1 MLFMRN
7 LLFIP
12 AFTMLLC
19 VLLPGCNRQS
29 SAERQAMAHAE
40 RLMDSLPDSAL
51 AVMQSITLPSDANEA
66 DRARHALLLS
76 QALDKNYIDVTD
88 DSLISVADTYYRTSS
103 DQRHRMLA
111 SFYHG
116 RVHYNAQD
124 YPRALYQFTE
134 ALDLATAI
142 DDSFWKAR
150 AAMQISFVYNQ
161 TNHPIEELQYARQ
174 AYDYGT
180 ESQKQPHLNYFILQL
195 NTALANQLDTASL
208 NLAESTAFSLLDSAD
223 KYNDTY
229 LRDNIHALLCRL
241 YYWEKKWDQAIQY
254 GESIDASNFP
264 EANLS
269 GILGLS
275 YLAKGDFGKVHDIMP
290 DTLDATD
297 VGQLQLA
304 YRLAMAEGDNTKA
317 LEMQRKILLLND
329 SILNASLA
337 QNLTNSISSYY
348 IYKSNL
354 HAIELQQTRNTR
366 LYLAIIAAI
375 IIVMVIFIAVKS
387 NRAKKSELQK
397 SLLIAENLRNI
408 LSTKDTELIDTHNHI
423 KELFASR
430 FTEIDNLCR
439 RYYEFKSDRNLKKQ
453 IAKTVEHVIAEFSV
467 ESPKIKELQSFLDQ
481 NCDNV
486 YTSFVHDYPDL
497 PANDYLLFLYNGLG
511 FSTSAM
517 TLFFNVDTT
526 SVYNRKRRLK
536 ARIKS
541 TMPPRAADYLHI
553 LK

>member
-19 VLLPGCNRQS
+19 ILLPGCNRQS

-142 DDSFWKAR
+142 DDPFWKAR
-150 AAMQISFVYNQ
+150 AANEIAAVYNI
-161 TNHPIEELQYARQ
+161 TRHYGEALQF
-174 AYDYGT
+174 
-180 ESQKQPHLNYFILQL
+180 SQKALEYNILSSRQPHLNYSYL
-195 NTALANQLDTASL
+195 NYAISCL
-208 NLAESTAFSLLDSAD
+208 STADSANSVIAEKTAYALLDSAAAYHD
-223 KYNDTY
+223 A
-229 LRDNIHALLCRL
+229 ALEQSVHSLLVNL
-241 YYWEKKWDQAIQY
+241 YYWQNDWEKVIFHGKKALQHTTCNNDVSGRIGMAYLSLNQP
-254 GESIDASNFP
+254 EEASK
-264 EANLS
+264 L
-269 GILGLS
+269 L
-275 YLAKGDFGKVHDIMP
+275 P
-290 DTLDATD
+290 DTINFTNAP
-297 VGQLQLA
+297 QLA
-304 YRLAMAEGDNTKA
+304 LAYTIKRNNGDLKGAITLLERLRN
-317 LEMQRKILLLND
+317 LED
-329 SILNASLA
+329 SVLSASLY

-348 IYKSNL
+348 VYKSNL

-375 IIVMVIFIAVKS
+375 IIIMVIFIAVKS

-408 LSTKDTELIDTHNHI
+408 LSTKDTELINTHTHI
-423 KELFASR
+423 KELFANR

-541 TMPPRAADYLHI
+541 TMPPRAADYLQI